1 MENKKH
7 YKKSL
12 LIIILVSFSLGS
24 LFYLSDI
31 NFQLEYFNLKQYAG
45 MMIMIGGPVTITGII
60 TIYMSRKALMNR
72 KQDDTV
78 K

>member
-1 MENKKH
+1 MKNKKH
-7 YKKSL
+7 YNKAL

-31 NFQLEYFNLKQYAG
+31 NFQLEYFNWKQYAG
-45 MMIMIGGPVTITGII
+45 MMIMIGGPATITGII
-60 TIYMSRKALMNR
+60 PIYMSRKALMNR